1 MRLEVKMASPV
12 RWNLKVSRDTDLSLR
27 TYLGSRGMKK
37 GDLSKFVEEAVR
49 WRIFDQTV
57 QKVKQGFAQIDAVE
71 GQAMIDQAVAEV
83 RRERRKSA

>member
-1 MRLEVKMASPV
+1 
-12 RWNLKVSRDTDLSLR
+12 
-27 TYLGSRGMKK
+27 MKK